1 MNQSCDKCIS
11 VLRRQNFSFAV
22 QQHIFGPVRPRG
34 DSPGSHWKKV
44 QMSILSIVHWFEA
57 WRRYRSAVTELS
69 QLDERDLAE
78 LGMTREEIREVAR
91 QSAGLRT

>member
-1 MNQSCDKCIS
+1 MQQDIYFCIRPLDES
-11 VLRRQNFSFAV
+11 V
-22 QQHIFGPVRPRG
+22 GP
-34 DSPGSHWKKV
+34 HWKKV
-44 QMSILSIVHWFEA
+44 QMSIKSIVHWFEA

-91 QSAGLRT
+91 QSAGL

>member
-1 MNQSCDKCIS
+1 MQQDIFVLIKPLDKS
-11 VLRRQNFSFAV
+11 V
-22 QQHIFGPVRPRG
+22 
-34 DSPGSHWKKV
+34 GSHWKKV
-44 QMSILSIVHWFEA
+44 QMSIKSIVHWFEA

-91 QSAGLRT
+91 QSAGL

>member
-1 MNQSCDKCIS
+1 M
-11 VLRRQNFSFAV
+11 
-22 QQHIFGPVRPRG
+22 QHDIYFRIRPLDELG
-34 DSPGSHWKKV
+34 GSHWKKV
-44 QMSILSIVHWFEA
+44 QMSLMSIVHWFEA

-91 QSAGLRT
+91 QSAGL